1 MIGSIKGIISHK
13 KAPFITVE
21 CAGLGYEIETPMST
35 FLDLPTIN
43 TEVFLYTHMIVRE
56 DSQTLFGFSSIEEKD
71 LFKTLLK
78 VNGVGAKLGLAILS
92 SLSVSDFQNCVQ
104 YDDTNT
110 LIKIPGVG
118 LKTAERLIIEMR
130 DRIID
135 IGVIK
140 NSISHKYEQN
150 EPRKEAFDALISLG
164 YKSPEVKKLLS
175 NCDSTKLSA
184 EEMIRLALKK
194 VAS

>member
-21 CAGLGYEIETPMST
+21 CTGLGYEIETPMST

-150 EPRKEAFDALISLG
+150 EPRKESFDALISLG
-164 YKSPEVKKLLS
+164 YKSSEVKKLLS

>member
-1 MIGSIKGIISHK
+1 
-13 KAPFITVE
+13 
-21 CAGLGYEIETPMST
+21 
-35 FLDLPTIN
+35 
-43 TEVFLYTHMIVRE
+43 MIVRE